1 MQSELVLQVVVN
13 GVLLGGFYA
22 LVTLGLNL
30 IFGVMDVTNFA
41 HGDMI
46 MLAAY
51 FSYWA
56 AELFGIDP
64 VAFIP
69 LNAAIM
75 FLIGLA
81 FYRAALKPVLKA
93 PAYNQIAL
101 TFGFSIFLQS
111 LALILW
117 TSDMR
122 QIEVPYASR
131 VLQLG
136 PVSLGLGKLIAF
148 TVALGFTL
156 GFLVFL
162 SRTKL
167 GGAMRSVSQDPMAA
181 SLMGIDVDRIYL
193 LTSGIASLLAG
204 VAGSLVTLNLY
215 INPFIGGELT
225 LKAFGVV
232 ILGGMGSYFGMIVAS
247 MVLGLAEAFVGAFI
261 PQGGSLAPGIAFAVI
276 VIVLALRP
284 KGLFGR

>member
-1 MQSELVLQVVVN
+1 MLNLVLQVLLN
-13 GVLLGGFYA
+13 GILLGGFYA

-30 IFGVMDVTNFA
+30 IFGVMDITNFA
-41 HGDMI
+41 HGDLI

-51 FSYWA
+51 FSFWA
-56 AELFGIDP
+56 AKLFGIDP

-69 LNAAIM
+69 INAAIM
-75 FLIGLA
+75 FAVGLV
-81 FYRAALKPVLKA
+81 FYRVALKPVLRA

-111 LALILW
+111 LALVLW

-122 QIEVPYASR
+122 QVEVPYASI
-131 VLQLG
+131 VLQVG
-136 PVSLGLGKLIAF
+136 PISVGLGKLIAF
-148 TVALGFTL
+148 GIALGFTL
-156 GFLVFL
+156 GFLLFL
-162 SRTKL
+162 ERTKL

-181 SLMGIDVDRIYL
+181 SLMGIDVNKIYFI
-193 LTSGIASLLAG
+193 TSGIASMLAG
-204 VAGSLVTLNLY
+204 IAGSLVTLNLY

-232 ILGGMGSYFGMIVAS
+232 ILGGMGSYLGMIVAS
-247 MVLGLAEAFVGAFI
+247 VILGLAEALVGAFL

-276 VIVLALRP
+276 VAVLAIRP
-284 KGLFGR
+284 TGLFGK

>member
-1 MQSELVLQVVVN
+1 MSLDLVLQVMMN
-13 GVLLGGFYA
+13 GILLGGFYA

-30 IFGVMDVTNFA
+30 IFGVMDITNFA
-41 HGDMI
+41 HGDLI

-51 FSYWA
+51 FAFWA
-56 AELFGIDP
+56 AKLFNIDP
-64 VAFIP
+64 VTFIP
-69 LNAAIM
+69 INAALM
-75 FLIGLA
+75 FLIGLG
-81 FYRAALKPVLKA
+81 FYRVALKPVLRA

-122 QIEVPYASR
+122 QIEVPYASI

-136 PVSLGLGKLIAF
+136 PISVGLGKLIAF
-148 TVALGFTL
+148 TIALSFTI
-156 GFLVFL
+156 GFLIFL
-162 SRTKL
+162 EKTKL

-181 SLMGIDVDRIYL
+181 SLMGINVDRIYL

-204 VAGSLVTLNLY
+204 VAGSLVALNLY
-215 INPFIGGELT
+215 ITPFIGGELT

-232 ILGGMGSYFGMIVAS
+232 ILGGMGSYLGMIIAS
-247 MVLGLAEAFVGAFI
+247 MILGLAEAFVGAFI
-261 PQGGSLAPGIAFAVI
+261 PLGGSLAPGIAFAVI
-276 VIVLALRP
+276 VAVLAVRP
-284 KGLFGR
+284 KGLLGR